1 MRSSATRSPEMV
13 GYWAEGC
20 QNLLL
25 LEGLVWPPNCLILSL
40 QALLIPTDNP
50 SSWYPKWGGLG
61 NVKGGAPGLSRLPST
76 PHPMTLP
83 APKPPPPLGLGC
95 PSPSFPAAPQPRPW
109 GCFGTRSTECGS
121 LRLDPSQPPG
131 HICA

>member
-1 MRSSATRSPEMV
+1 MRSSVTRSPEMV

-40 QALLIPTDNP
+40 QALLTPTDNP
-50 SSWYPKWGGLG
+50 SSWYPRWGGLG
-61 NVKGGAPGLSRLPST
+61 NVKGGAPGLSCLPRA

-83 APKPPPPLGLGC
+83 APKPPNPL
-95 PSPSFPAAPQPRPW
+95 
-109 GCFGTRSTECGS
+109 
-121 LRLDPSQPPG
+121 
-131 HICA
+131 